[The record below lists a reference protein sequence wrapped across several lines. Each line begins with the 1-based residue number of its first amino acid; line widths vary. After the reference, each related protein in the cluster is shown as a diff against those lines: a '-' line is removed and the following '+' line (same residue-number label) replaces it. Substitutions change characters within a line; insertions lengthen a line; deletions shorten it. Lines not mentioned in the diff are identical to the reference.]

1 MNPTSIATRLDD
13 TIEHMQRSGT
23 RGLVQTQMQTT
34 REGSSHRRSLL
45 EAAIQALPVGVA
57 VHDAQGSCILANA
70 MALKVAP
77 TSTLDMPES
86 QLEEAS
92 ARALGMVESR
102 EDGTVLETLTR
113 PLHSEY
119 ETYWLTTLVDVTQH
133 HGIQRDLLKR
143 AYIDSLTGLPNRT
156 LIEQYVEDLI
166 ASVGSGERFALAF
179 IDLDNFKH
187 INDYYSHAAGDAL
200 LTKVADRIRSCLR
213 GSDMLARVGGD
224 EFVLLLTPTDDVA
237 TTRSFIEDI
246 AARLKQ
252 PFFIDGHE
260 IFASA
265 SIGVSLFPD
274 HGDGYDVLRRQADS
288 AMYRVKGGVKGG
300 VGIFEHAMSPAATER
315 MAIEQRLRLAIRDK
329 RFCCAYQPKV
339 DLRTGH
345 VHGVEVLLR
354 WRDDQGLI
362 QAPGDFVG
370 LAVELGLIN
379 DITMLVLAETIRS
392 IGDLDEIFGPDITIS
407 LNIAAKQAGDVGF
420 MISFVEALGATGYSH
435 RFIVELTE
443 EAFFTK
449 SRFQTEVLPRI
460 RAVGAKVSIDDFG
473 VGYSS
478 LAALAEIT
486 ADELKID
493 RSFIR
498 DIHKRPRSQ
507 IVLRAIESLGQA
519 LGMTV
524 IAEGVETYE
533 EVAYLQAATQIRY
546 AQGFHYARPMLIEQ
560 IRGTDSKAG
569 TLRDLHGYRAAQPLR
584 QNLSIR
590 RG

>member
-1 MNPTSIATRLDD
+1 MNTASQVASRHDEAL
-13 TIEHMQRSGT
+13 EHAKRSGPRVPAQAT
-23 RGLVQTQMQTT
+23 PS

-45 EAAIQALPVGVA
+45 EAAIQALPVGVV
-57 VHDAQGSCILANA
+57 VHDAQGGCILANA
-70 MALKVAP
+70 MALKVGP
-77 TSTLDMPES
+77 SSTLDMPEK
-86 QLEEAS
+86 LLAEAS
-92 ARALGMVESR
+92 VQAAGTVAAR

-113 PLHSEY
+113 PLHSES

-156 LIEQYVEDLI
+156 LVEQYVEDLI
-166 ASVGSGERFALAF
+166 HSIGPGETFALAF

-200 LTKVADRIRSCLR
+200 LTKVADRIRGCLR

-224 EFVLLLTPTDDVA
+224 EFVLLLTPTEDLA
-237 TTRSFIEDI
+237 TTCGFVEDI

-265 SIGVSLFPD
+265 SIGISMFPD
-274 HGDGYDVLRRQADS
+274 HGDSYDVLRRQADS

-300 VGIFEHAMSPAATER
+300 VGVFEQTMSQAATER

-339 DLRTGH
+339 DLRTGQ
-345 VHGVEVLLR
+345 VQGVEVLLR

-379 DITMLVLAETIRS
+379 DITMLVLAETTRS
-392 IGDLDEIFGPDITIS
+392 IRDLDEIFGPHVTIS
-407 LNIAAKQAGDVGF
+407 LNIAAKQAGDVNF
-420 MISFVEALGATGYSH
+420 MSSFVESLGATGYSE
-435 RFIVELTE
+435 RFIIELTE

-449 SRFQTEVLPRI
+449 SRFQSEVLPRI

-478 LAALAEIT
+478 LAAIAEIT

-498 DIHKRPRSQ
+498 EIHKRPRSQ
-507 IVLRAIESLGQA
+507 IVLRAIESLAQA

-560 IRGTDSKAG
+560 IRGSDLKMG
-569 TLRDLHGYRAAQPLR
+569 TARDQQVNRIPLHRHQ
-584 QNLSIR
+584 SIR